1 MKISFYLG
9 KNGCNMF
16 SDSGGRLI
24 VMISWKGSLNGL
36 IHCGNNFV
44 PTDLRLIFGANS
56 IVVQL
61 FIVTIF

>member
-1 MKISFYLG
+1 
-9 KNGCNMF
+9 MF

-24 VMISWKGSLNGL
+24 VMISWKGRFKLL
-36 IHCGNNFV
+36 EWIHCGINFV
-44 PTDLRLIFGANS
+44 PIDLQLIFGANA